1 MKGMIQ
7 SFREMTIIGRVGVLV
22 GIVASVSGIALSVI
36 LCLLNP
42 YVGGIA
48 KETIPVAL
56 FGLGL
61 PALMVGVASL
71 YGMFWLSCVA
81 FIYSLPLSL
90 YLAGTPGLFRFFL
103 PVSIGYLILAITLR
117 VDQKLKNVRH

>member
-1 MKGMIQ
+1 MIQ

-36 LCLLNP
+36 LCLFNP

-117 VDQKLKNVRH
+117 VDQKLRNVRH